1 MVHAKLMPRVCSKY
15 KIPDFQDGH
24 AYLTSH
30 RACYV
35 DNKEPRKFSV
45 AVNLKDVER
54 PEFYVCARTWEMQ
67 ANRLI
72 PKTGR
77 LPQVVAQSHTL
88 PQAL

>member
-1 MVHAKLMPRVCSKY
+1 MSAAPQQLCPPVQLLIRRLCSKY

-54 PEFYVCARTWEMQ
+54 PEFYVCPRECRRWQ
-67 ANRLI
+67 NR
-72 PKTGR
+72 
-77 LPQVVAQSHTL
+77 
-88 PQAL
+88 